1 MCYLLLR
8 FSYWQRGK
16 CVICC
21 YCLVIGS
28 AVSVLSVVIITVW
41 LLAARKVCYL
51 LLSLRFGYWQRGK
64 CVICCYN
71 YGLVIGSAESV
82 LSVVIITV
90 WLLAVRK
97 VCYLLL

>member
-28 AVSVLSVVIITVW
+28 AVSALSVVIITFGYWQHGKCVICCYHYGLVIGSAVSVLSVVIITVW
-41 LLAARKVCYL
+41 LLAAR
-51 LLSLRFGYWQRGK
+51 
-64 CVICCYN
+64 
-71 YGLVIGSAESV
+71 
-82 LSVVIITV
+82 
-90 WLLAVRK
+90 
-97 VCYLLL
+97 

>member
-8 FSYWQRGK
+8 FGYWQHGK

-21 YCLVIGS
+21 YNYGLVIGS
-28 AVSVLSVVIITVW
+28 AVSVLSVVIIT
-41 LLAARKVCYL
+41 
-51 LLSLRFGYWQRGK
+51 FGYWQRGK

-90 WLLAVRK
+90 WLLAER
-97 VCYLLL
+97 

>member
-1 MCYLLLR
+1 M
-8 FSYWQRGK
+8 
-16 CVICC
+16 
-21 YCLVIGS
+21 
-28 AVSVLSVVIITVW
+28 
-41 LLAARKVCYL
+41 CYL
-51 LLSLRFGYWQRGK
+51 LLSLRFGYWQHGK